1 MNAGNIYE
9 AENIGQ
15 KISEKLS
22 ELLNGWKASCSTCNI
37 SENRGMIVPNAI
49 CRKQFYYLWGIAPKP
64 KNYGKNMAANKT
76 SFKKGEGGRKGG
88 VPNKVTTDLRQSI
101 TNFLENNVEQVQ
113 QD

>member
-1 MNAGNIYE
+1 
-9 AENIGQ
+9 
-15 KISEKLS
+15 
-22 ELLNGWKASCSTCNI
+22 
-37 SENRGMIVPNAI
+37 
-49 CRKQFYYLWGIAPKP
+49 
-64 KNYGKNMAANKT
+64 MAANKT